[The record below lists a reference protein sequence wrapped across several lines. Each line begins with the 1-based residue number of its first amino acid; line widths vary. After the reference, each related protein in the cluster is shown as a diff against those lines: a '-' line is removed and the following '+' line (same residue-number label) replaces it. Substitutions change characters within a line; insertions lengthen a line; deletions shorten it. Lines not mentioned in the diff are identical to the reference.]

1 MDLKAFSI
9 LVYTYLMI
17 NYGLE
22 SVNGT
27 YVWCD
32 FFQPLIG
39 HFVEVDLAGQ
49 TKVLSS
55 LLEIAQKSKKNDVK
69 IVNESSFPSHHDP
82 RLSVGG
88 YKSQTKLFDN
98 IQRV

>member
-1 MDLKAFSI
+1 
-9 LVYTYLMI
+9 MI

-55 LLEIAQKSKKNDVK
+55 LLEIAQKSEKMTLKLLMNL
-69 IVNESSFPSHHDP
+69 PSHLITTQGYL
-82 RLSVGG
+82 LSGG

-98 IQRV
+98 IRRV